1 MVVGEV
7 GYAGRGPL
15 RWELGAGAGVQL
27 LLLAVLW
34 LTVGL
39 TMAGWVAGAVFTV
52 GCWAVL
58 LFAFRRARTR
68 ALGPA
73 NRVTLARVLLIGG
86 VTALAVS
93 RIGEPAPVV
102 MVVLAA
108 VALLLDTV
116 DGRVARRTGTASELG
131 ARFDIEADAFL
142 VLVLSGF
149 VAIQLGAW
157 WVLSIGLM
165 RYAFVAAAWI
175 WPWLSGPLAL
185 SQVRKW
191 IGAWQGIALLIAA
204 SGLLPDLAAAIL
216 VAVAL
221 ALLCWSFGRDVVR
234 LYAAKRAGSA
244 GRA

>member
-7 GYAGRGPL
+7 GYRGSGPL

-34 LTVGL
+34 VTVGL

-52 GCWAVL
+52 GCWVVL
-58 LFAFRRARTR
+58 LVAFRRARTR
-68 ALGPA
+68 TLGPA

-93 RIGEPAPVV
+93 GLGEPAHTV

-142 VLVLSGF
+142 VLVLCVF
-149 VAIQLGAW
+149 VAVQLGAW
-157 WVLSIGLM
+157 WVLTIGFM
-165 RYAFVAAAWI
+165 RYAFVAAAWV
-175 WPWLSGPLAL
+175 WPWLSGPLEH
-185 SQVRKW
+185 SQARKL
-191 IGAWQGIALLIAA
+191 IGALQGIALLVAA
-204 SGLLPDLAAAIL
+204 SGLLPDVAGVVV

-234 LYAAKRAGSA
+234 LYGARAASG
-244 GRA
+244 GG

>member
-1 MVVGEV
+1 MVVGDV
-7 GYAGRGPL
+7 GYAGGGPL

-39 TMAGWVAGAVFTV
+39 TMAGWVAGAVFTF

-58 LFAFRRARTR
+58 LVAFRRARTR
-68 ALGPA
+68 SLGPA

-93 RIGEPAPVV
+93 KLGGSAPVV

-108 VALLLDTV
+108 VALFLDTV

-142 VLVLSGF
+142 VLVLCVF
-149 VAIQLGAW
+149 VAVQLGAW
-157 WVLSIGLM
+157 WALAIGLM
-165 RYAFVAAAWI
+165 RYAFVAAAWV
-175 WPWLSGPLAL
+175 WPWLSGPLEP
-185 SQVRKW
+185 SQARKL
-191 IGAWQGIALLIAA
+191 IGVWQGIALLVAAAGVLPPAA
-204 SGLLPDLAAAIL
+204 SVGV

-221 ALLCWSFGRDVVR
+221 TLLCWSFGRDVVR
-234 LYAAKRAGSA
+234 LRRMRA
-244 GRA
+244 

>member
-1 MVVGEV
+1 M
-7 GYAGRGPL
+7 

-39 TMAGWVAGAVFTV
+39 TTAGWVAGTVFTV

-58 LFAFRRARTR
+58 LVAFRRARTR
-68 ALGPA
+68 SLGPA

-93 RIGEPAPVV
+93 ELGGPAPLV

-142 VLVLSGF
+142 VFVLCVF
-149 VAIQLGAW
+149 VAVQLGTW
-157 WVLSIGLM
+157 WALAIGLM
-165 RYAFVAAAWI
+165 RYAFVAAAWA
-175 WPWLSGPLAL
+175 WPWLAGPLAH
-185 SQVRKW
+185 SQVRKL
-191 IGAWQGIALLIAA
+191 IGALQGIALLVAA
-204 SGLLPDLAAAIL
+204 SGLLPDVVGAAV

-221 ALLCWSFGRDVVR
+221 ALLCLSFGRDVVR
-234 LYAAKRAGSA
+234 LYAAKPASSGSA
-244 GRA
+244 QL